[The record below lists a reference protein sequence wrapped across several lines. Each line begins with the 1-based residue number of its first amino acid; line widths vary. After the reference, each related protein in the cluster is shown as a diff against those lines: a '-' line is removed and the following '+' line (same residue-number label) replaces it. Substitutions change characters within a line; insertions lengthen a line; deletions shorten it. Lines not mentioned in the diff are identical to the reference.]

1 MALTQMQQI
10 QSLGEAL
17 AWLERELNWGVKPA
31 NLSHLGDL
39 VTGASQRRSERMLLK
54 HLRAFLQL
62 LPFYVAEAQFRYNNR
77 MNPEIFQA
85 AIEGC

>member
-31 NLSHLGDL
+31 TLSHLCGRICWKHAGINA
-39 VTGASQRRSERMLLK
+39 TMTEHSKCAARRRRHENSL
-54 HLRAFLQL
+54 HAPYF
-62 LPFYVAEAQFRYNNR
+62 
-77 MNPEIFQA
+77 
-85 AIEGC
+85 